1 MIKACEN
8 CGENF
13 TAVGNTRNCPACR
26 KTVRIKNKVK
36 KPPIK
41 KICPVCKKELN
52 APDNRTIYCSP
63 ECRKMA
69 QLLRSAEQLY
79 QKTAFESEWAAWK
92 RDFVA
97 KRSAQRE

>member
-13 TAVGNTRNCPACR
+13 EAVGNARNCLACR
-26 KTVRIKNKVK
+26 KSNHTKSEVK
-36 KPPIK
+36 KMTIK
-41 KICPVCKKELN
+41 KICPVCKKEFDV
-52 APDNRTIYCSP
+52 PDNRTIYCSP